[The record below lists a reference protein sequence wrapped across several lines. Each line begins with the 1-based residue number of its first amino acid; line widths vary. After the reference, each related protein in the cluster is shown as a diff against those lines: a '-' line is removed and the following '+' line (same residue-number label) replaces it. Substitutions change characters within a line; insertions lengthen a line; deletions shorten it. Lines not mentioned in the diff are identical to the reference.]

1 MLCIDKSSRSLR
13 WVIDGG
19 VKMTLDARFGSE
31 LTPTREGMFSV
42 YWKSRDHVSSLF
54 DTPMPYAMFF
64 DGGQA
69 VHYSPDFAA
78 NGYNGSSHGC
88 VNIRDE
94 GAIASLFDQ
103 VRTGDKVFVYW
114 S

>member
-1 MLCIDKSSRSLR
+1 LR
-13 WVIDGG
+13 WVIDGQ
-19 VKMTLDARFGSE
+19 VKMTFDARFGSE

-42 YWKSRDHVSSLF
+42 YWKSEDHVSSLY

-78 NGYNGSSHGC
+78 NGYDGSSHGC
-88 VNIRDE
+88 VNIRDKA
-94 GAIASLFDQ
+94 GIATLFGQ
-103 VRTGDKVFVYW
+103 VKIGDKVYVYR

>member
-1 MLCIDKSSRSLR
+1 LR
-13 WVIDGG
+13 WVIDGQ
-19 VKMTLDARFGSE
+19 VKMTFDARFGSE

-42 YWKSRDHVSSLF
+42 YWKSEDHVSSLY

-78 NGYNGSSHGC
+78 NGYDGSSHGC
-88 VNIRDE
+88 VNIRDLQ
-94 GAIASLFDQ
+94 GIATLFGQ
-103 VRTGDKVFVYW
+103 VRVGDKVYVYR

>member
-1 MLCIDKSSRSLR
+1 VLR
-13 WVIDGG
+13 WMIDGDIRT
-19 VKMTLDARFGSE
+19 TLDARFGSE
-31 LTPTREGMFSV
+31 LTPTREGTFTV

-54 DTPMPYAMFF
+54 DTPMPYAMLF

-69 VHYSPDFAA
+69 AHYSPDFAA

-88 VNIRDE
+88 VNIRDK
-94 GAIASLFDQ
+94 GAIAAIFDQ
-103 VRTGDKVFVYW
+103 VRIGDKVIVYR